1 MPDPVNNIPSVRP
14 RVYLAII
21 EDTRQS
27 FAVSFETNLSE
38 AAVHREIHRQL
49 YTSMLVVIVSLYI
62 LFIACF
68 SPQ

>member
-49 YTSMLVVIVSLYI
+49 YTSW
-62 LFIACF
+62 
-68 SPQ
+68 